1 MAEAKSRKRA
11 LSATENKSPKGKKSK
26 ASEDG
31 GETTDAKE
39 LSAIKEP
46 DASKTTADGSL
57 DLLRYPLTAL
67 PDPAIFYLWAD
78 AASSFISG
86 DGLGDSPI
94 FRLKSQII
102 EAYEKKKQQQ
112 DENED
117 EEADESDWLD
127 GVVSYEAEG
136 EEGEVDEDDE
146 EGEEVEASG
155 TCRKLLAKEYKRK
168 SKEADKLAEE
178 MKEKKGIDQYG
189 WLWEITVTRSEPE
202 GDVPKMKMTMTRPY
216 GLTAEDEV
224 PNMTLWVKDVEVAD
238 VNGHQMMDEMT
249 DELASQE
256 Y

>member
-1 MAEAKSRKRA
+1 VAGAKSRKRA

-26 ASEDG
+26 ASDGG
-31 GETTDAKE
+31 GETKE

-46 DASKTTADGSL
+46 NASKTTGDGSL

-67 PDPAIFYLWAD
+67 PDPAVFYLWAD

-86 DGLGDSPI
+86 DGLGDSPV

-146 EGEEVEASG
+146 EGEEVEAGG

-168 SKEADKLAEE
+168 SKEADKFAKE
-178 MKEKKGIDQYG
+178 MKEKQGIDQYG
-189 WLWEITVTRSEPE
+189 WWWEITVTRSEPE

-216 GLTAEDEV
+216 GLTAEDEIQ
-224 PNMTLWVKDVEVAD
+224 NMTLWVKDVEVAD
-238 VNGHQMMDEMT
+238 ANGHKMMDEMI
-249 DELASQE
+249 DELASQD